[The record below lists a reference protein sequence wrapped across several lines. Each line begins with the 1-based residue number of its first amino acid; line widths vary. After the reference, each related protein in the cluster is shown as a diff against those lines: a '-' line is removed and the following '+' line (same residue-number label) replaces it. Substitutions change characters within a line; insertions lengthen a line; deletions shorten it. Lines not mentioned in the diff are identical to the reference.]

1 MISSLDYLLGFD
13 SAAIIENFLIQE
25 AKLSYNEYLKL
36 DKKDIIRM
44 FDTGNDVETQSRI
57 GKCKY
62 GVDFSDFFIT
72 NSVMEGS
79 NAHDFVQTFN
89 VKVQESGPELDPSNY
104 ITEDCLKRV
113 EWRYTKSQDTI
124 PTIGYL
130 RLTKMNDEVVE
141 IDVSGVSEVER
152 GEVHYLE
159 GAFIITNFVMTS
171 LSIDSLRL
179 AGSENGRKF
188 LTAVEH
194 YSLWVLTSDAKKLL
208 KKAVGKSETCW
219 CYGLSFVPSWYV
231 RDACPAAETQ
241 ETMTPELCQS
251 AI

>member
-1 MISSLDYLLGFD
+1 MLPAITLYTNYDTHFSPKIDDQLPQLLGFD

-36 DKKDIIRM
+36 DKKDVVRI
-44 FDTGNDVETQSRI
+44 FDTGNDIETQSRM

-79 NAHDFVQTFN
+79 DAHDFVQPFN
-89 VKVQESGPELDPSNY
+89 VKVEESGPELDPSNF
-104 ITEDCLKRV
+104 ITEDCLLKRV
-113 EWRYTKSQDTI
+113 EWRYTNSQDTI

-130 RLTKMNDEVVE
+130 RLTKMNNEVVE
-141 IDVSGVSEVER
+141 IDLSGVSEVER
-152 GEVHYLE
+152 GEAHYLE

-179 AGSENGRKF
+179 AGSENGRNF

-208 KKAVGKSETCW
+208 EKAVGKSETCR
-219 CYGLSFVPSWYV
+219 C
-231 RDACPAAETQ
+231 
-241 ETMTPELCQS
+241 
-251 AI
+251 